1 MRLGLIAGNGTFPF
15 LVLAAARAQGH
26 EVTVVAAKEE
36 AFPELNGAATRHG
49 AAIHWISLGQLGT
62 CIRLLQD
69 AGVTHAVLAGQ
80 VKHNKIFSGGIVPDL
95 TFLSVL
101 TRLATRDRKSTRL
114 NSSHSQ

>member
-1 MRLGLIAGNGTFPF
+1 M
-15 LVLAAARAQGH
+15 
-26 EVTVVAAKEE
+26 VAAKEE

-80 VKHNKIFSGGIVPDL
+80 VKHNKIFSGGIVPDM

-101 TRLATRDRKSTRL
+101 TRLVNSTTSYAILRSVKSGSMSPTRWRL
-114 NSSHSQ
+114 P